1 MGITASDLGIQ
12 YSVFCSEEKKGET
25 PIMRNPEMV
34 NKKLAKVNKFGVR
47 AKWEAMQN
55 NIKKGKGQVKM
66 VGYRKRI
73 SKDNFEKKYS
83 WLTYQYVYDT

>member
-34 NKKLAKVNKFGVR
+34 NKKQAKENKFGVR
-47 AKWEAMQN
+47 TK
-55 NIKKGKGQVKM
+55 
-66 VGYRKRI
+66 
-73 SKDNFEKKYS
+73 
-83 WLTYQYVYDT
+83 